1 MASIQLQVSQITFD
15 AENAPGAYQAT
26 LSILAVTD
34 IETTK
39 LFVVSQASVSDT
51 PSFLHVAAA
60 SDLLELGE
68 APDFEND
75 ELNFRTDA
83 VTVMADDADTI
94 DKFVESCKS
103 RLSALAIA
111 LQALEEYST
120 TEVFTISA

>member
-26 LSILAVTD
+26 MSILSVTG
-34 IETTK
+34 IETSS
-39 LFVVSQASVSDT
+39 LFVVNQATESDT

-68 APDFEND
+68 APDFDND
-75 ELNFRTDA
+75 ELVYRTDE
-83 VTVMADDADTI
+83 VTVMADDADTV
-94 DKFVESCKS
+94 DKFVESCKA

-111 LQALEEYST
+111 LQTLQDYST